1 MSSRIKN
8 KAAQSLKNLRLQII
22 FIVDFILNEMYP
34 TIRNEVVRLFNDPN
48 KRVVFLLIVALIVIL
63 AFGIGDDHGG

>member
-8 KAAQSLKNLRLQII
+8 KAAQSLKNLKLQII

-34 TIRNEVVRLFNDPN
+34 TIRNEVVMLFSDPN
-48 KRVVFLLIVALIVIL
+48 KRTVLLLVIALIIIL
-63 AFGIGDDHGG
+63 AFGIGDDHSG